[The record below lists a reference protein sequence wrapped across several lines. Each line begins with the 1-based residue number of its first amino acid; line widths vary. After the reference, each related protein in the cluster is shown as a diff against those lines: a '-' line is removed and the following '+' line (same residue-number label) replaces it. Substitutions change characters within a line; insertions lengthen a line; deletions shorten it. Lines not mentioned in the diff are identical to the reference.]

1 MIGAYKSSAYLDMPG
16 LAMLMVGWRT
26 HKSCGA
32 RLTSMSIET
41 VYHELLRRVRE
52 EALLG
57 SCAELLGWDEET
69 YMPRGGGPHRG
80 DQMALLAGLC
90 HERATD
96 PRLGELLDQLDGS
109 APARDPDVAVNLR
122 EIRRTWQRHARLP
135 RTLVEELARTTT
147 LAQQEWTRARQDA
160 DFAPFAPWLSRILH
174 LKRQEAECLGY
185 DTIPYDALLEE
196 YEPGARA
203 ADLAELFS
211 TLRRDL
217 VPLAQELT
225 HAPRQ
230 ANVGL
235 LRREYPIDRQ
245 RAFGETVAGAIG
257 FDFERGRLDPTTH
270 PFFSSIGPGDCRIT
284 TRFRSNDFRDGLFAI
299 LHEVGHGL
307 YEQGLEPAH
316 YGTPLGIAVSL
327 AMHEGQARLWENLVG
342 RSATFWQHFFP
353 LARQMFHEALHDVPL
368 DAFHFA
374 LNHVEPTLLRVG
386 ADEVTY
392 NLHILIRF
400 ELEQALLSGDL
411 AVADLPEAWH
421 AAYRHELGIRPA
433 NDAEGCLQDG
443 HWAAGMIGYFPTY
456 TLGNVFAA
464 QLIARV
470 EVELG
475 GLDRAFRGGDFSGLL
490 GWLREHIHRQGCRVP
505 ARELIARVTGAAPTP
520 QALLGG
526 LRRKYEA
533 LYGI

>member
-1 MIGAYKSSAYLDMPG
+1 MSSDTAYL
-16 LAMLMVGWRT
+16 
-26 HKSCGA
+26 
-32 RLTSMSIET
+32 
-41 VYHELLRRVRE
+41 ELLRRVRE
-52 EALLG
+52 ETLLA

-96 PRLGELLDQLDGS
+96 PRLGELLDQLEAS
-109 APARDPDVAVNLR
+109 PLAADPDAAVNLR
-122 EIRRTWQRHARLP
+122 EIRRVWQRHTRLP
-135 RTLVEELARTTT
+135 RGLVEEQARTTT
-147 LAQQEWTRARQDA
+147 LAQQEWARARQEGS
-160 DFAPFAPWLSRILH
+160 FAPFASWLSRVLH

-196 YEPGARA
+196 YEPGARTT
-203 ADLAELFS
+203 DLTDLFA
-211 TLRRDL
+211 TLRREL

-230 ANVGL
+230 ANVSL
-235 LRREYPIDRQ
+235 LRREYPIERQ
-245 RAFGETVAGAIG
+245 RTFGETVAGAIG

-284 TRFRSNDFRDGLFAI
+284 TRFRSNDFRDGFFAI

-316 YGTPLGIAVSL
+316 YGTPLGTAVSL

-342 RSATFWQHFFP
+342 RSGAFWQHFFP

-368 DAFHFA
+368 TAFHFA

-411 AVADLPEAWH
+411 PVADLPEAWH
-421 AAYRHELGIRPA
+421 AAYRHQLGITP
-433 NDAEGCLQDG
+433 NDDAEGCLQDG
-443 HWAAGMIGYFPTY
+443 HWAAGMFGYFPTY
-456 TLGNVFAA
+456 TLGNIFAA
-464 QLIARV
+464 QLVARAD
-470 EVELG
+470 EELG
-475 GLDRAFRGGDFSGLL
+475 GLDRGFRRGDFSGLL
-490 GWLREHIHRQGCRVP
+490 DWLRENIHQQGCRYP
-505 ARELIARVTGAAPTP
+505 ARALITRVTGVAPTP
-520 QALLGG
+520 QALLVG

-533 LYGI
+533 LYGV